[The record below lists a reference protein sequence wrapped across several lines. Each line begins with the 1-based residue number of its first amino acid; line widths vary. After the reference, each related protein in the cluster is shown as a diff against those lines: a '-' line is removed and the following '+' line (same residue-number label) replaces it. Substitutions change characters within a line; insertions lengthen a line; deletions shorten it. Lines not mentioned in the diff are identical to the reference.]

1 MVAEGH
7 MHRRRLL
14 QSALFSALIFL
25 PSLAASQPSDQPV
38 HIIFPFIAGSSG
50 DTLARI
56 IAENLGVVLNRAVVV
71 ENKSGAAGLIGIR
84 AVKDAAADGTTL
96 LITPIA
102 PMSVYQHVYKSLPYD
117 PIKDF
122 QPIAQIATFDF
133 GVAVGP
139 QVPARSVKE
148 LVVWLQANP
157 ELANYGTPAAGTLP
171 HFFAVLFGNAAG
183 LNLQHI
189 PFRGGAAALTAL
201 MGGQIPMVFTSTD
214 SLTELH
220 KAGRIRV
227 LATSDKARS
236 PFLPEVPTFQE
247 AGFNIEG
254 RGWFG
259 MFAPASTPA
268 GIVERLNELVV
279 SAIQAPDGQK
289 RILALGLR
297 PTGTSAATFAA
308 IQRADSELWSPA
320 VKASGFTIS
329 E

>member
-1 MVAEGH
+1 
-7 MHRRRLL
+7 MHRRQLL
-14 QSALFSALIFL
+14 RSALFSAFTFL

-38 HIIFPFIAGSSG
+38 RIVFPFAVGSSG
-50 DTLARI
+50 DILARV
-56 IAENLGVVLNRAVVV
+56 IAETLGVGLNRAVIV
-71 ENKSGAAGLIGIR
+71 ENKTGAAGLIGIR

-96 LITPIA
+96 LIAPIA

-139 QVPARSVKE
+139 QVPARSVGE
-148 LVVWLQANP
+148 LVTWLQANP
-157 ELANYGTPAAGTLP
+157 AQANYGTPAAGTLP
-171 HFFAVLFGNAAG
+171 HFFAVLFGSAAG

-201 MGGQIPMVFTSTD
+201 MGGQIPIVFTSTD

-227 LATSDKARS
+227 LATSDKERS

-247 AGFNIEG
+247 AGYNIEG

-259 MFAPASTPA
+259 VFAPAGTPA
-268 GIVERLNELVV
+268 ATVERLNKLIV
-279 SAIQAPDGQK
+279 SAIQAPDVRK
-289 RILALGLR
+289 RILALGLQ
-297 PTGTSAATFAA
+297 PTGTSAAAFAA
-308 IQRADSELWSPA
+308 IQRADSELWAPA

>member
-1 MVAEGH
+1 
-7 MHRRRLL
+7 MHRRQFVHSTLL
-14 QSALFSALIFL
+14 SAFTFL
-25 PSLAASQPSDQPV
+25 PSLAASQPSGQPV
-38 HIIFPFIAGSSG
+38 HIIFPFMAGSSG
-50 DTLARI
+50 DTLTRV
-56 IAENLGVVLNRAVVV
+56 IAENLGIALNRAVIV
-71 ENKSGAAGLIGIR
+71 ENKTGASGLIGIR
-84 AVKDAAADGTTL
+84 AVKDAAADGATL
-96 LITPIA
+96 LIAPIA

-133 GVAVGP
+133 GIAVGP
-139 QVPARSVKE
+139 QVPAKSIKE
-148 LVVWLQANP
+148 LVAWLQANP
-157 ELANYGTPAAGTLP
+157 TQANYGTPAAGTLP
-171 HFFAVLFGNAAG
+171 HFFAVLFGSAAG

-189 PFRGGAAALTAL
+189 PFRGGAAALSAL

-227 LATSDKARS
+227 LATSDRNRS

-247 AGFNIEG
+247 AGYSIEG

-259 MFAPASTPA
+259 MFGPA
-268 GIVERLNELVV
+268 GTRAGTVEHLNKLVV
-279 SAIQAPDGQK
+279 SAIQVPDVQK

-297 PTGTSAATFAA
+297 PTGTSAAEFAA
-308 IQRADSELWSPA
+308 IQRADSELWAPA